1 MTQDEYE
8 KLCLQFFFYI
18 EGENIPFVEGFIDKH
33 KHKYTYLMRDGF
45 KYALENNK
53 DDVVDLYLKDKKFLN
68 FQMFNDVLQ
77 TGNQKHFN
85 KVSYFLSNI
94 KNTSIFEGSTVL
106 HSAIQGQCIDIIK
119 QIIEY
124 IQPMAVD
131 SYALELAFIYKHE
144 ESVDLLLPLCA
155 RHFDTIRYILKKSY
169 SAQTVAYFESKVE
182 HYNRVIE
189 QSPECFDN
197 TKTLTIQ
204 EKIDIYQ
211 TLQHKKR
218 LNDALAQFIETTSNS
233 KRKM

>member
-8 KLCLQFFFYI
+8 KLYLQFFSYI
-18 EGENIPFVEGFIDKH
+18 DGEDIPFVEGFIDKH
-33 KHKYTYLMRDGF
+33 KHKFTYLMRDGF
-45 KYALENNK
+45 KYALDNNK
-53 DDVVDLYLKDKKFLN
+53 NDVVDLYLKDKNLLTFP
-68 FQMFNDVLQ
+68 MFNDVLQ
-77 TGNQKHFN
+77 TGNQTYFN
-85 KVSYFLSNI
+85 KVSYFLSTI
-94 KNTSIFEGSTVL
+94 KNSSIFNGSTVL
-106 HSAIQGQCIDIIK
+106 HSAIEGQCIDIIK

-155 RHFDTIRYILKKSY
+155 RHFDTIRYNLKQSY

-189 QSPECFDN
+189 QSPECFDGTN
-197 TKTLTIQ
+197 IFNIQ
-204 EKIDIYQ
+204 TKIDIYQ
-211 TLQHKKR
+211 TLQQKKR
-218 LNDALAQFIETTSNS
+218 LNDELAHAIETTSNS